1 MSETELRN
9 LTAVSPSMPPLT
21 SISSVSVNR
30 VSDCLTSSVSL
41 AQCTPQEN
49 NNLTENRL
57 QMMEKN
63 NSSVREPLNRFTETQ
78 GTSREQIR
86 NEVGAQQGNH

>member
-1 MSETELRN
+1 MSETELGN

-21 SISSVSVNR
+21 HISSVSVNR

-57 QMMEKN
+57 KVMEKN
-63 NSSVREPLNRFTETQ
+63 NSSVGEPLNRFTETQ
-78 GTSREQIR
+78 RTSREQVR
-86 NEVGAQQGNH
+86 NEAGVQQGDH